1 MKTAY
6 VERHDG
12 AAVTCENFIKA
23 FEDANDT
30 DLSQFRRWYEQ
41 AGTPKL
47 KIDRSYDPAS
57 GELTLNVGRVCLKPP
72 DTAQPPGYSGQPGVG
87 ADGGDVPI
95 RIRAATSLLKMH
107 P

>member
-1 MKTAY
+1 MLDCMLGHDGFMKGMQLY

-12 AAVTCENFIKA
+12 AAVTCEDFIKA

-30 DLSQFRRWYEQ
+30 DLGQFRRWYEQ

-57 GELTLNVGRVCLKPP
+57 G
-72 DTAQPPGYSGQPGVG
+72 S
-87 ADGGDVPI
+87 
-95 RIRAATSLLKMH
+95 
-107 P
+107 